1 MTEPGTDE
9 DPGPAWLREALR
21 IRGNRGPHL
30 SVPYQEQVIAIAHT
44 YAWTYEEALNYVV
57 GVGLG
62 ILVATAEAH
71 KAIDAEVAKEPPGHL
86 DQAELQVLEE
96 LEDDDDGIPPQG
108 KPGHP

>member
-30 SVPYQEQVIAIAHT
+30 SVPYQEQVIAVARTH
-44 YAWTYEEALNYVV
+44 AWTYEEALNYIV

-62 ILVATAEAH
+62 LLDAVAVYNTQLTQ
-71 KAIDAEVAKEPPGHL
+71 DAE
-86 DQAELQVLEE
+86 DDAEECQ
-96 LEDDDDGIPPQG
+96 
-108 KPGHP
+108 